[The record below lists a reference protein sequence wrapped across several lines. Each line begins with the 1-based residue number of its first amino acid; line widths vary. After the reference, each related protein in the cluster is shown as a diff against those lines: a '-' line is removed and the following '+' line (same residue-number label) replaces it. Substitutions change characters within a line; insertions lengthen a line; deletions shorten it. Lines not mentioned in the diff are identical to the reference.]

1 MTFDLAHF
9 RTELILQLPDGG
21 WHEGLKEPFAGGP
34 GYSQQDDH
42 RYDRDALAAWVL
54 EQVALAQA
62 TPDDQ
67 LGRVVEM
74 AGAASTLKASAEF
87 ARYIGQLAAVLRR
100 GHTLASQHDLAR
112 TIEQEASRLQELCSQ
127 LIAAYPELLAVET
140 PERGLVVPG
149 QNG

>member
-1 MTFDLAHF
+1 MTDFDLDRF
-9 RTELILQLPDGG
+9 RTELILQLPHEDPSAVDGSYPDFSG
-21 WHEGLKEPFAGGP
+21 MEYTPE
-34 GYSQQDDH
+34 
-42 RYDRDALAAWVL
+42 ALAGWVL

-74 AGAASTLKASAEF
+74 AGAASALKASAEF
-87 ARYIGQLAAVLRR
+87 ARYLVQLAAVLRR

-112 TIEQEASRLQELCSQ
+112 TIEVESSRLQTLCTQ
-127 LIAAYPELLAVET
+127 LLSAYPELLAVET
-140 PERGLVVPG
+140 PERTLVVPG

>member
-1 MTFDLAHF
+1 MTDFDLARF
-9 RTELILQLPDGG
+9 RTELVLQLPDVSDVGVT
-21 WHEGLKEPFAGGP
+21 FA
-34 GYSQQDDH
+34 
-42 RYDRDALAAWVL
+42 YDRDALAGWVL

-112 TIEQEASRLQELCSQ
+112 TIELESSRLQELCSQ
-127 LIAAYPELLAVET
+127 LLAAYPELLAVET
-140 PERGLVVPG
+140 PERTLVIPG

>member
-1 MTFDLAHF
+1 MTDFNADRF
-9 RTELILQLPDGG
+9 RAELLLQLPDAG
-21 WHEGLKEPFAGGP
+21 WIEEDGPAGEFQHVDP
-34 GYSQQDDH
+34 A
-42 RYDRDALAAWVL
+42 YDRDALAGWVL
-54 EQVALAQA
+54 EQVALAQM

-87 ARYIGQLAAVLRR
+87 ASYIGQLAAVLRQ

-112 TIEQEASRLQELCSQ
+112 TISVEASRLQTLCAQ
-127 LIAAYPELLAVET
+127 LIQAYPELLAVET
-140 PERGLVVPG
+140 PDRALVVPG

>member
-9 RTELILQLPDGG
+9 RTELILQLPDVGAHKLHG
-21 WHEGLKEPFAGGP
+21 VVHEGDGELVDLA
-34 GYSQQDDH
+34 
-42 RYDRDALAAWVL
+42 YDRDAFAGWVL